1 MYDNV
6 KIPFSLLG
14 QIIYILDNASIYYC
28 DEPFKR
34 EFYDVLSMLKR
45 KKASLDLRD
54 AFSSIVSA
62 KDENARCLAMTRY
75 LQKKREMEA
84 GF

>member
-14 QIIYILDNASIYYC
+14 QIIYILDNVSVYYY
-28 DEPFKR
+28 DEYFKR
-34 EFYDVLSMLKR
+34 EFYDILSTLKR
-45 KKASLDLRD
+45 KKASLELRD

-62 KDENARCLAMTRY
+62 KDENARCLAMSRY
-75 LQKKREMEA
+75 LQQKRDMEA
-84 GF
+84 RF